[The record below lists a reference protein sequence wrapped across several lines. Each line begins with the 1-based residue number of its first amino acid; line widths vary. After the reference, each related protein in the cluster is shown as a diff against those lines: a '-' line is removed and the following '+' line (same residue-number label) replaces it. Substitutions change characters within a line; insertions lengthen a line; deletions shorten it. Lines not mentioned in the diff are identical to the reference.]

1 MSVIANTSVLIALSS
16 INRLNLLKAPSKEV
30 MVPKAVMEE
39 YGEPLPKW
47 VKVIDV
53 KDKQLVRAL
62 LELLHKGE
70 AETIALAIEVKA
82 DIVILDDK
90 KARSIAKRIGLR
102 VIGTLGVLMLAK
114 KKGLINDLSTEI
126 EKLVES
132 SFRLSQDVIIRALK
146 EAKRDC

>member
-16 INRLNLLKAPSKEV
+16 INRLNLLKALSKEV

-82 DIVILDDK
+82 DIVILDL
-90 KARSIAKRIGLR
+90 S
-102 VIGTLGVLMLAK
+102 
-114 KKGLINDLSTEI
+114 LIHI
-126 EKLVES
+126 
-132 SFRLSQDVIIRALK
+132 
-146 EAKRDC
+146 